1 MATDDDLIFP
11 AGEHRLDKPELP
23 QAPLQGVELIVAD
36 PSELGR
42 IRPELVEGNLLDGE
56 NGAEGEGHA
65 LCSPTSSERGV
76 PLTMWN

>member
-1 MATDDDLIFP
+1 VATDDDLIFP

-56 NGAEGEGHA
+56 NGAEGDGHA
-65 LCSPTSSERGV
+65 LRSPTSSERGV
-76 PLTMWN
+76 SLTMRN